1 MSNNRIKHSQLC
13 VGLYVQ
19 LDLSWMQHSFM
30 SNNFKIKNKKQL
42 AELKKLKL
50 SSIQYDPSRSDVKP
64 LPLAE
69 KSEEVVCDPEAEA
82 QAELEAAQEKDKQV
96 RIKKMKERTVNLS
109 RCEKAYA
116 ETAASLRNVM
126 RNIMSQPTAAVEEA
140 GEIVSGMVESLM
152 EDQEATMH
160 LVNMKGKSESTYYH
174 AINVTIL
181 ALMLGK
187 QLGLNEWQMQDLGTG
202 AMFHDLGYSE
212 IPDKVLLKQEP
223 LNQAELNLIRMHP
236 EYGVRQADQIGTI
249 SPEAVKIIEQHH
261 EMSDGSGYPKG
272 LVEGE
277 ISELAQIVAL
287 VNAYDNLCN
296 QKDAS
301 KSCSPYEAISILF
314 ARDKHK
320 FNQEK
325 VTLFITSMGVYPP
338 GTVVKLSDETI
349 AVVMSINPNALLAPK
364 VMLYDEMIPSSE
376 ARILNL
382 DTAGLKIVDSIR
394 VSDLPEEI
402 CTYFN
407 LGEAV
412 NVFIDS
418 DRQ

>member
-1 MSNNRIKHSQLC
+1 MSNNRIKPSQLC

-19 LDLSWMQHSFM
+19 LDLSWMQHSFI
-30 SNNFKIKNKKQL
+30 SNNFKIKNNKQL
-42 AELKKLKL
+42 AELKKLNL

-64 LPLAE
+64 LPLVE
-69 KSEEVVCDPEAEA
+69 KSEEVVCDPETEA
-82 QAELEAAQEKDKQV
+82 QAEQKKAQEKDKQV
-96 RIKKMKERTVNLS
+96 RIEKMRARTVSLN
-109 RCEKAYA
+109 RCERAYA

-126 RNIMSQPTAAVEEA
+126 CNIMSQPRAAVEEA
-140 GEIVSGMVESLM
+140 EEIVSGMVESLM

-212 IPDKVLLKQEP
+212 IPDKVMLKQEP
-223 LNQAELNLIRMHP
+223 LNQAEINLIRMHP
-236 EYGVRQADQIGTI
+236 IYGVRQADQIGTI
-249 SPEAVKIIEQHH
+249 SPEAVKIIGQHH

-272 LVEGE
+272 LLEGE

-301 KSCSPYEAISILF
+301 KSCSPYEAISTLF

-325 VTLFITSMGVYPP
+325 ITLFITSMGVYPP

-364 VMLYDEMIPSSE
+364 VMLYDETIPSSE
-376 ARILNL
+376 ARMLNL
-382 DTAGLKIVDSIR
+382 NTVGLKIVDSIR
-394 VSDLPEEI
+394 VSNLPEEI
-402 CTYFN
+402 CSYFN

-418 DRQ
+418 DR